1 MNRLASAINDALAGR
16 APLVIADT
24 IRVGSSADADYPSID
39 AVPWETLNNT
49 RVEIEYSATPYRS
62 KIAINGNQIEIVG
75 LPGPNG
81 EKPIIDASN
90 ATTRRTMD
98 FGRASARETNEARGG
113 IIIVTRGSESGINQ
127 PTGVRIAGF
136 ALANSHPS
144 KTFVDSLGATQ
155 HYGSF
160 GGAIWID
167 AGHDIRI
174 EGCDISDSA
183 QAIFSRSLDGADAT
197 ISRDLLVRGCTF
209 DRNGLANN
217 ETIHTLYVQS
227 IGLTIEGC
235 HFRSMAAG
243 ATGNAI
249 KSRSVGEVIR
259 YNFIECGTYAFDLVE
274 AEDYPNAA
282 MADPAYRVSHVYGN
296 IIDKPGVLAVH
307 YGGDHVGSEASY
319 RKGTLNF
326 WNNTVRMRGARNA
339 SGALTEGVV
348 YVFKI
353 STQDE
358 TVQAWNNIITFA
370 PDIQFKALR
379 TGQDVAAGYT
389 SGGNLIL
396 GVNWLLAG
404 WVDTDPY
411 HPLGGQLV
419 GAENVIT
426 GTTDPFDAAYKPL
439 AGSAVLGAATAGLAD
454 YPVDKQFDVA
464 TMTIVPRASAS
475 DLGGEG
481 SGSSAPPANVA
492 PVADFTFTTDGLVA
506 SFTDASTDSDGTIV
520 SRAWDF
526 GDGGT
531 STATNPSHAYAAAG
545 TYAATLTVTDD
556 DGAPSIATRTVTVA
570 AVVDPPPPITDAP
583 EFELYRKDN
592 TRWVV
597 NSGGAHNEEKD
608 AFQEAGN
615 MVLKR
620 PVGSTVEITAPTFI
634 ARRTR

>member
-16 APLVIADT
+16 APLVIAQT
-24 IRVGSSADADYPSID
+24 ISVGSSADADYSSID

-49 RVEIEYSATPYRS
+49 RVEIEYRAEPYRS
-62 KIAINGNQIEIVG
+62 KIAINGNQIEVVG

-81 EKPIIDASN
+81 EKPVIDAAS
-90 ATTRRTMD
+90 ATTRPTMD
-98 FGRASARETNEARGG
+98 FGRASARAINEARGG
-113 IIIVTRGSESGINQ
+113 VVIVTRGSESGINQ
-127 PTGVRIAGF
+127 PTGIRIAG
-136 ALANSHPS
+136 LAIRNSHPS
-144 KTFVDSLGATQ
+144 KTFTDSLGATQ
-155 HYGSF
+155 HYGTF
-160 GGAIWID
+160 GGALWID
-167 AGHDIRI
+167 AGHDVRV
-174 EGCDISDSA
+174 EDCDIADSA
-183 QAIFSRSLDGADAT
+183 QGIYSRSLDGADAT

-209 DRNGLANN
+209 DGCGMANN
-217 ETIHTLYVQS
+217 ETLHTLYVQS

-235 HFRSMAAG
+235 HIRSMAPG
-243 ATGNAI
+243 ASGNAI

-379 TGQDVAAGYT
+379 TGQDVASGYT
-389 SGGNLIL
+389 SGGVLNL
-396 GVNWLLAG
+396 GVNWILAG

-411 HPLGGQLV
+411 HPLGGQLN
-419 GAENVIT
+419 GAANVIT
-426 GTTDPFDAAYKPL
+426 GTADPFDSAYKPS
-439 AGSAVLGAATAGLAD
+439 GSAIGVATTGLAD
-454 YPVDKQFDVA
+454 YPVDAQFDVA
-464 TMTIVPRASAS
+464 TMTIVARASAA
-475 DLGGEG
+475 DLGAEDGG
-481 SGSSAPPANVA
+481 TSAPPPANVA
-492 PVADFTFTTDGLVA
+492 PVADFTFTTDGLSVH
-506 SFTDASTDSDGTIV
+506 FTDASSDSDGTIV

-526 GDGGT
+526 GDGNT
-531 STATNPSHAYAAAG
+531 SAETDSSHAYAAAG
-545 TYAATLTVTDD
+545 TYTATLTVTDD

-570 AVVDPPPPITDAP
+570 AVVDPPPPPPPSARSIAIT
-583 EFELYRKDN
+583 RVG
-592 TRWVV
+592 RWTVD
-597 NSGGAHNEEKD
+597 GGTGHNEEKD
-608 AFQEAGN
+608 ALEEASNLALANPG
-615 MVLKR
+615 R
-620 PVGSTVEITAPTFI
+620 AFAITPPSYTVTA
-634 ARRTR
+634 R